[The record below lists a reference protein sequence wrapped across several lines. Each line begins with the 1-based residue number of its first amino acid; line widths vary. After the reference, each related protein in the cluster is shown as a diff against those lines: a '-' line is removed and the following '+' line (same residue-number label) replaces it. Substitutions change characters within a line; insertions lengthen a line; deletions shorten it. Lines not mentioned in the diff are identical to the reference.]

1 MLRRKKRY
9 SAPRH
14 PWRAE
19 RIEEEHGLA
28 KEYGLRRMKEIW
40 KAQEILRN
48 WRDQVKKII
57 GMPADKREKAE
68 KILLAKLQRF
78 GVLGEEAD
86 VDDILSLGI
95 RPILE
100 KRLATVIYKKGM
112 ARTPRQARQF
122 IVHNKVMVNEEKVS
136 SPSYL
141 VKPADTVSFVPGF
154 APKLVEEK
162 KEAIKPEEK

>member
-1 MLRRKKRY
+1 MLRRSKRY

-40 KAQEILRN
+40 KMQAILRN
-48 WRDQVKKII
+48 WRDQAKAII
-57 GMPADKREKAE
+57 GLPEEKKEKAE
-68 KILLAKLQRF
+68 KILLTKLQRI
-78 GVLGEEAD
+78 GVVGQEAD
-86 VDDILSLGI
+86 LDDVLSLAL
-95 RPILE
+95 RNILE
-100 KRLATVIYKKGM
+100 KRLETVVYKKGM

-122 IVHNKVMVNEEKVS
+122 IVHNKVMVNGEKVS
-136 SPSYL
+136 SPSYV
-141 VKPADTVSFVPGF
+141 VKPVDVVSFTLGF

-162 KEAIKPEEK
+162 KETVKPEEK